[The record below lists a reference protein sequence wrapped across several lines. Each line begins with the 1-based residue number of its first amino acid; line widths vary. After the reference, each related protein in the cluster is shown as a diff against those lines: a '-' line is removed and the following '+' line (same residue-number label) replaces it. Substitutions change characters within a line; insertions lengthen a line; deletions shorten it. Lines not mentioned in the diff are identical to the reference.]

1 MLRFHISIKNNLI
14 IGVVVKKL
22 LWSQNRAHF
31 VEFGVNRLQETAP
44 KFYATFATLF
54 FGVLCARFTGA
65 K

>member
-1 MLRFHISIKNNLI
+1 
-14 IGVVVKKL
+14 L